1 MVMQNKVPEVERDKI
16 CKPPSVSS
24 VPINLLLG
32 EVSPSEEEAVCLSVY
47 ITGLQNALAFLCDS
61 FVDLMSSVVSQM

>member
-16 CKPPSVSS
+16 CAPPSVSS

-32 EVSPSEEEAVCLSVY
+32 EVPPPEEEAVCLPVY
-47 ITGLQNALAFLCDS
+47 TTGLQNALIGL
-61 FVDLMSSVVSQM
+61 SV